1 VRRAANLHVRRHQ
14 MTSAQIVGLGVR
26 LFAIWLVVSLLRHIP
41 AMWRFNLLDVAAAD
55 SSTNVVIVVVAALML
70 VLAVVLWFFPLTVA
84 NKIIPRSSKTDH
96 VHVPIEQAE
105 SVGFSLLGLW
115 VLTNSVP
122 DSFYWTFMAYQASR
136 PNSILELRASEYSY
150 MLATA
155 VEVVLGIWLLFG
167 AQGLRR
173 LLRWARTAGT

>member
-1 VRRAANLHVRRHQ
+1 

-41 AMWRFNLLDVAAAD
+41 GIWRFNVSDAAGGD
-55 SSTNVVIVVVAALML
+55 SSTNVVIVVVAVLILAL
-70 VLAVVLWFFPLTVA
+70 AAAIWFFPLTVA
-84 NKIIPRSSKTDH
+84 NKLIPRSTRTDH
-96 VHVPIEQAE
+96 IHVPIEQAE
-105 SVGFSLLGLW
+105 SIGFSLLGLW

-122 DSFYWTFMAYQASR
+122 DSFYWIFMAFQASR

-150 MLATA
+150 MVATA
-155 VEVVLGIWLLFG
+155 VEVILGIWLLFG